1 MAENYIETQQEN
13 QVDNSGLRN
22 HWWKKVKSVY
32 DYTKKQFDNETRHY
46 TKMYRH
52 EFTNI
57 LPERLLASDRIDVNV
72 VYPIVKTLI
81 PNLYYQD
88 PKVFVKPLQEKIVK
102 PVTEFQVDPT
112 TGAEVEQP
120 VIDPNTGQEMVQEF
134 DAVTSA
140 LVFQNALNTNLDR
153 AKVKSQIKSAIL
165 DAHLMFYGA
174 VKCGWGN
181 EQGVASM
188 GPGAPP
194 SVREDVG
201 DDIAY
206 AIRLKPWN
214 VIVDMTD
221 FYNPEWIAIRY
232 TVHPDQ
238 LKADTRLRNT
248 DLITG
253 ESQIDS
259 QDKEKYWKHMNN
271 EDTKQTEYFE
281 VYVKPCAKYPAGKFF
296 MLTNEVKD
304 DFLYDSDWPLM
315 AKDFPVKVLYFNPD
329 PDGDLPIPD
338 VRYYANHQKAKLNL
352 RNAEYEFVQRAMPMM
367 GVDLSGCKD
376 QDRVYKQ
383 ITSGQ
388 IPRVVATTRNPQRV
402 LGGVSY
408 PALGMDFK
416 QLDANID
423 TDVSR
428 MTGIISTVVPSQ
440 DPNQLATGLK
450 IADKG
455 EQIRQNE
462 RADIVSDFLTSII
475 EYWAQLYQEFAGP
488 ENYTTIEGQKFP
500 VKWSRDEINGKFVF
514 KIKPFSMSYEDPT
527 IRRRQ
532 WVDLLN
538 LLVAPEARMALAE
551 QGVQVDTAKIVK
563 RILETYDERDVE
575 SFIIDEMAKPENQVM
590 LALQENDAIAQGMP
604 VPVNPTDNDKL
615 HILLHGLLDP
625 AITADHVGMHQQ
637 KMAEMMQGTSSGG
650 GGNAESVTP
659 TNGVAVSQEQMR
671 EPLKPDA
678 TNKKIAVKREN
689 TR

>member
-1 MAENYIETQQEN
+1 
-13 QVDNSGLRN
+13 
-22 HWWKKVKSVY
+22 
-32 DYTKKQFDNETRHY
+32 
-46 TKMYRH
+46 
-52 EFTNI
+52 
-57 LPERLLASDRIDVNV
+57 
-72 VYPIVKTLI
+72 
-81 PNLYYQD
+81 
-88 PKVFVKPLQEKIVK
+88 
-102 PVTEFQVDPT
+102 
-112 TGAEVEQP
+112 
-120 VIDPNTGQEMVQEF
+120 
-134 DAVTSA
+134 
-140 LVFQNALNTNLDR
+140 
-153 AKVKSQIKSAIL
+153 
-165 DAHLMFYGA
+165 MFYGA

-304 DFLYDSDWPLM
+304 DFLYDRDWPPV
-315 AKDFPVKVLYFNPD
+315 AKGFPVKVLYFNPD

-402 LGGVSY
+402 LCGVSY

-462 RADIVSDFLTSII
+462 RADIVSYFLTSII

-500 VKWSRDEINGKFVF
+500 VNWSRDEINGKFVF

-538 LLVAPEARMALAE
+538 LLVAPEARMALAG
-551 QGVQVDTAKIVK
+551 QGVQVDTA
-563 RILETYDERDVE
+563 
-575 SFIIDEMAKPENQVM
+575 
-590 LALQENDAIAQGMP
+590 
-604 VPVNPTDNDKL
+604 
-615 HILLHGLLDP
+615 
-625 AITADHVGMHQQ
+625 